1 VFAGAAGDN
10 GARLVSMARGHTLET
25 GALCL
30 APASCCRTVEW
41 PAACGY
47 HRGSPGRSPSR
58 SAPVRRHALAELLL
72 VRHAQASFHAA
83 DYDCLSPLGEQQSR
97 WLGEHFL
104 ARGIRF
110 DAVVTGTLR
119 RHQQTL
125 DGIRQGLAPVG
136 LPPSLQVPG
145 LDEYEFRALMA
156 AFERHEPEHPM
167 VTARH
172 ANPQDKSAY
181 YRVLRLTLQAWAD
194 DRLPGPLPESWD
206 EFRARVD
213 AAAAALQGL
222 SASSTRMLA
231 IGSGGA
237 MATLLGGRLGLSVRH
252 IVDLN
257 LQIRNTSLS
266 QFFINRE
273 KFLLATWNAVP
284 HLEIAG
290 RESSITYG

>member
-1 VFAGAAGDN
+1 
-10 GARLVSMARGHTLET
+10 M
-25 GALCL
+25 
-30 APASCCRTVEW
+30 
-41 PAACGY
+41 
-47 HRGSPGRSPSR
+47 
-58 SAPVRRHALAELLL
+58 AELLL

-83 DYDCLSPLGEQQSR
+83 DYDNLSPLGEQQSR
-97 WLGEHFL
+97 WLGEHF
-104 ARGIRF
+104 ASRGICF
-110 DAVVTGTLR
+110 DAVVTGRLR
-119 RHQQTL
+119 RHHQTL
-125 DGIRQGLAPVG
+125 EGIRQGLAQVE
-136 LPPSLQVPG
+136 LPAPLHLPG

-156 AFERHEPEHPM
+156 AFESVEADHPL
-167 VTARH
+167 VIARR
-172 ANPQDKSAY
+172 ADTQDKSAY

-194 DRLPGPLPESWD
+194 DRLPGPLPESWAD
-206 EFRARVD
+206 FRGRVD
-213 AAAAALQGL
+213 AAASALQSL
-222 SASSTRMLA
+222 STGSTRILA

-237 MATLLGGRLGLSVRH
+237 MATLLGGRLGLSVPH

>member
-1 VFAGAAGDN
+1 
-10 GARLVSMARGHTLET
+10 
-25 GALCL
+25 
-30 APASCCRTVEW
+30 
-41 PAACGY
+41 
-47 HRGSPGRSPSR
+47 
-58 SAPVRRHALAELLL
+58 LAELLL

-97 WLGEHFL
+97 WLGEHFA
-104 ARGIRF
+104 ARDITF
-110 DAVVTGTLR
+110 DAVVTGSLR

-125 DGIRQGLAPVG
+125 EGIRHGLAPEQ
-136 LPPSLQVPG
+136 LPPALHVPG
-145 LDEYEFRALMA
+145 LDEYEFRALVA
-156 AFERHEPEHPM
+156 AFERNEPEHPM
-167 VTARH
+167 VTARQ
-172 ANPQDKSAY
+172 ANPRDKSAY

-194 DRLPGPLPESWD
+194 NHLPGPLPESWGG
-206 EFRARVD
+206 FCARVD
-213 AAAAALQGL
+213 AAAAALQAL
-222 SASSTRMLA
+222 SANSARILA

-237 MATLLGGRLGLSVRH
+237 MATLLGGRLGLSVPH

-284 HLEIAG
+284 HLEIEG